1 LKYEFM
7 KNAAMCERRYVMLD
21 FIAIPMGYVLK
32 YIYDMLAFKNYGI
45 AIILLTVI
53 VKTLLLPLYIKQ
65 YHSTSKLSEIQP
77 QMQEIQ
83 KRYKNDKE
91 KLNEEMMK
99 LYQENKVN
107 PAGGCLPLLIQMPI
121 LFSLYYVISQPL
133 KYMVGKSPE
142 VIGQLF
148 EKIPAGPDRIANM
161 RDLSIITYFGKHPEA
176 LADVSQLLNGDELLN
191 MNFIGVNLGAIPTWD
206 YHKLFDPTTGIQNLI
221 LLLVPLL
228 SAVTTYISVKY
239 SMQQT
244 PQTSDNQMQASMQ
257 KNMALISPVMSGF
270 ISFTVPAGLG
280 LYWIVGNIYQIAQQM
295 FMNRFVIKKNVKA
308 EVENKKEKERE
319 SSGGQSFRTHQRAK
333 RYQKTE

>member
-1 LKYEFM
+1 
-7 KNAAMCERRYVMLD
+7 MLD

-32 YIYDMLAFKNYGI
+32 FIYDMLAFKNYGI
-45 AIILLTVI
+45 AIILLTVM

-83 KRYKNDKE
+83 KSYKNDKE

-133 KYMVGKSPE
+133 RYMVGKSPE
-142 VIGQLF
+142 TILHLF
-148 EKIPAGPDRIANM
+148 EKIPIGPDRISNI
-161 RDLSIITYFGKHPEA
+161 RDLSIITYFGKHTEE
-176 LADVSQLLNGDELLN
+176 LASVSQMLKKEELLN
-191 MNFIGVNLGAIPTWD
+191 MNFLGINLGAIPTWN
-206 YHKLFDPTTGIQNLI
+206 YQKLFGDVAGAQNLN
-221 LLLVPLL
+221 LLLIPIL
-228 SAVTTYISVKY
+228 SAITTYISVKY

-257 KNMALISPVMSGF
+257 KSMMWVSPVMTAF
-270 ISFTVPAGLG
+270 ISFSVPAGLG

-295 FMNRFVIKKNVKA
+295 FMNRFVIKKNVKV

-319 SSGGQSFRTHQRAK
+319 NSGGQSVRTHQRAK
-333 RYQKTE
+333 

>member
-1 LKYEFM
+1 
-7 KNAAMCERRYVMLD
+7 MLD
-21 FIAIPMGYVLK
+21 FIAIPIGYVLK
-32 YIYDMLAFKNYGI
+32 FIYDTLAFKNYGI

-77 QMQEIQ
+77 QLQEIQ
-83 KRYKNDKE
+83 KRYKDDKE

-107 PAGGCLPLLIQMPI
+107 PAGGCLPSLIQMPI

-133 KYMVGKSPE
+133 KYMAGKSPE

-161 RDLSIITYFGKHPEA
+161 RDLSIITYFGKHTEA
-176 LADVSQLLNGDELLN
+176 FAEVSQLLKRDELLN
-191 MNFIGVNLGAIPTWD
+191 MNFIGINLGAIPTWD
-206 YHKLFDPTTGIQNLI
+206 YHKLLDPAAGTQNLI
-221 LLLVPLL
+221 LLLIPLL

-244 PQTSDNQMQASMQ
+244 PQTNDNQMQASMQ
-257 KNMALISPVMSGF
+257 KNMALISPVTSGF
-270 ISFTVPAGLG
+270 ISFNVPAGLG
-280 LYWIVGNIYQIAQQM
+280 LYWIIGNIYQIAQQM
-295 FMNRFVIKKNVKA
+295 FMNRFVIKKDVK
-308 EVENKKEKERE
+308 VEGKNKKEKEGE
-319 SSGGQSFRTHQRAK
+319 SSGGYTQES
-333 RYQKTE
+333 